1 MIRIKHLRST
11 NRQHDLNRGGA
22 GNSPSARN
30 SGSVRLAHGRIITAW
45 SVAHA
50 INDGCTG
57 AVLAAI
63 PSLIVYKGFDQQT
76 ITTIIAIGSVISSI
90 GQPIAGLAV
99 DKTRRTAIGAI
110 GLIASG
116 VGLAM
121 SFAGRDAVGITM
133 AILLLYVGSCIFH
146 PAAAYSIRRFADAG
160 PRSTAVFAT
169 GGALGFAV
177 APLLFRP
184 EFVQSSW
191 LMATMIAIPGVL
203 ISVLCL
209 LANRMS
215 PTDSLP
221 NSTKA
226 ERRFR
231 PNRMFLL
238 AVAAACLWST
248 IFLGIN
254 TFLPLTMHYSF
265 GVSLD
270 AASKGL
276 GFFGGGGVLGTLM
289 GGWIAARIGLKRTM
303 IIAGVASTAGTV
315 ALGLTGDAAWIP
327 VLAFALGA
335 ALYLAYAPQLLIAM
349 KAMPHHTAAVSAII
363 LGSSTTIGSVFV
375 PVFNQ
380 VSESFGHRATLI
392 ALIPVAVLIIVV
404 STFFTSDRVI
414 NERKHNHA
422 NGDSACQ

>member
-1 MIRIKHLRST
+1 MIIIKRPRST
-11 NRQHDLNRGGA
+11 TQQNE
-22 GNSPSARN
+22 S
-30 SGSVRLAHGRIITAW
+30 SGKGKGKLPIPRPTPSVRLAHARIVTAW
-45 SVAHA
+45 SIAHA

-76 ITTIIAIGSVISSI
+76 ITTIIAIGSIISSI

-99 DKTRRTAIGAI
+99 DKTRRTVVGAI
-110 GLIASG
+110 GLSASG
-116 VGLAM
+116 IGMAM
-121 SFAGRDAVGITM
+121 SFAGRDTVGITM
-133 AILLLYVGSCIFH
+133 AILLLYLGSCIFH

-177 APLLFRP
+177 APLLFQP
-184 EFVQSSW
+184 EFVQTTW
-191 LMATMIAIPGVL
+191 LMATVIAIPGVV

-209 LANRMS
+209 IANRMS

-226 ERRFR
+226 QRRFR

-238 AVAAACLWST
+238 AVAAASLWST

-265 GVSLD
+265 GISLD
-270 AASKGL
+270 AASRGL
-276 GFFGGGGVLGTLM
+276 GYFGAGGVLGTLI
-289 GGWIAARIGLKRTM
+289 GGWVGARIGLKRTM
-303 IIAGVASTAGTV
+303 IIAGGASTAGTV
-315 ALGLTGDAAWIP
+315 ALGLTGDASWIP
-327 VLAFALGA
+327 ILAFALGA

-349 KAMPHHTAAVSAII
+349 RAMPHHTAAVSAII
-363 LGSSTTIGSVFV
+363 LGSSTTIGSVFI
-375 PVFNQ
+375 PVFNR
-380 VSESFGHRATLI
+380 VAESFGHRATLI
-392 ALIPVAVLIIVV
+392 ALIPVAILIIVV
-404 STFFTSDRVI
+404 STFFTSDRVKT
-414 NERKHNHA
+414 ERK
-422 NGDSACQ
+422 

>member
-1 MIRIKHLRST
+1 MITIKRSRST
-11 NRQHDLNRGGA
+11 AQQNEL
-22 GNSPSARN
+22 
-30 SGSVRLAHGRIITAW
+30 SGKGKGKLPIPRPTRSVGFAHARIITAW
-45 SVAHA
+45 SIAHA

-76 ITTIIAIGSVISSI
+76 ITTIIAIGSIISSI

-99 DKTRRTAIGAI
+99 DKTRRTFIGAI
-110 GLIASG
+110 GLSASG
-116 VGLAM
+116 IGMAM
-121 SFAGRDAVGITM
+121 SFAGRDTVGITM
-133 AILLLYVGSCIFH
+133 AILLLYLGSCIFH

-177 APLLFRP
+177 APLLFQP
-184 EFVQSSW
+184 EFVQTTW
-191 LMATMIAIPGVL
+191 LMATVIAIPGVL

-209 LANRMS
+209 IANRMS

-226 ERRFR
+226 QRRFR

-238 AVAAACLWST
+238 AVAAASLWST

-270 AASKGL
+270 AASRGL
-276 GFFGGGGVLGTLM
+276 GYFGAGGVLGTLI
-289 GGWIAARIGLKRTM
+289 GGWVGARIGLKRTM
-303 IIAGVASTAGTV
+303 IIAGIASTAGTV
-315 ALGLTGDAAWIP
+315 ALGLTGDAGWIP
-327 VLAFALGA
+327 ILAFALGA
-335 ALYLAYAPQLLIAM
+335 GLYLAYAPQLLIAM
-349 KAMPHHTAAVSAII
+349 RAMPHHTAAVSAII
-363 LGSSTTIGSVFV
+363 LGSSTTIGSVFI

-380 VSESFGHRATLI
+380 VA
-392 ALIPVAVLIIVV
+392 
-404 STFFTSDRVI
+404 
-414 NERKHNHA
+414 
-422 NGDSACQ
+422 